1 MHSFVQMEITDMG
14 GAFGEMMMAAIGGVV
29 CFVVIKE
36 IMNGQNTS
44 SWSYMTGLHN
54 RRLVW

>member
-1 MHSFVQMEITDMG
+1 MEITDMG

-44 SWSYMTGLHN
+44 TWLLDNGLHN

>member
-1 MHSFVQMEITDMG
+1 MEIIDMG

-44 SWSYMTGLHN
+44 NWYEEGLHDGQMS
-54 RRLVW
+54 

>member
-1 MHSFVQMEITDMG
+1 METKVMG

-36 IMNGQNTS
+36 IMNGQNVST
-44 SWSYMTGLHN
+44 WSYTNGLHS
-54 RRLVW
+54 RQLLW

>member
-1 MHSFVQMEITDMG
+1 MEITDMG

-44 SWSYMTGLHN
+44 TWLLDNGLHN
-54 RRLVW
+54 RQLSW

>member
-1 MHSFVQMEITDMG
+1 MG

-44 SWSYMTGLHN
+44 SWYEKGLHDGQ
-54 RRLVW
+54 LSW